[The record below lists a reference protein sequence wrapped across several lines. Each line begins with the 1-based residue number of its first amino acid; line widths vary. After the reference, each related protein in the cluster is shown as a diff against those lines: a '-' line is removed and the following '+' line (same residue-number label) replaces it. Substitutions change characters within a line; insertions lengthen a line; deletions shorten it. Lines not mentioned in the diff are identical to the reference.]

1 MNFNYKHISNKFVIA
16 LIVFVVWVI
25 FIDSNS
31 LIFLKSLD
39 KDIDELQEKKEFYQ
53 KGIKQQKQDLK
64 DLSNDQKL
72 QKYAREKLLMK
83 KEGEDIYIIEEKK

>member
-1 MNFNYKHISNKFVIA
+1 
-16 LIVFVVWVI
+16 VFVVWVI